1 MLIFVI
7 KISEFADCGVEG
19 VSEINQVS
27 REGIE
32 KATSILLIKYSL
44 LT

>member
-7 KISEFADCGVEG
+7 KISEFADDGVEG

-27 REGIE
+27 REGFE
-32 KATSILLIKYSL
+32 KATSILLIKYSP